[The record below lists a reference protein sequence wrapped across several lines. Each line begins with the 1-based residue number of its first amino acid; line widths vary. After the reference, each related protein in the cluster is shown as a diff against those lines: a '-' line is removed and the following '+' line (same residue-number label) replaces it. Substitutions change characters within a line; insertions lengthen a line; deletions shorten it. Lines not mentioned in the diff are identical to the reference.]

1 LRRFLLKGLENVDAG
16 WHLIAATH
24 NLLKL
29 FQIHAIPGA
38 GARHQQRCQGL
49 SRLVSPHDLPPSSG
63 LCVGHP
69 EFLQQHRQR
78 FTQLEPVAGGAC
90 EEESALSSKA
100 SILDSSAAS
109 RSFSF
114 FSSFKRFSLSSSR
127 LSLSSDSILSCFVR
141 FSLSCPRISM
151 SYTGRQLSVANKRR
165 QGGKVE
171 THSDLLSCLEVS
183 EPEEVGIAIVRGE

>member
-49 SRLVSPHDLPPSSG
+49 SRLVSPHDLQPSSG

-127 LSLSSDSILSCFVR
+127 LSLS
-141 FSLSCPRISM
+141 CPRISM